1 MIGLLHAIGYLGLL
15 RTRLDSLHAH
25 GILRCSAE
33 RRTRMRRPQGAADA
47 RDKRARVRVT
57 QDGRTTQYSE

>member
-1 MIGLLHAIGYLGLL
+1 MGYLSLL

-47 RDKRARVRVT
+47 GDNRERARVT
-57 QDGRTTQYSE
+57 